1 VYLQK
6 IVLTFYLAL
15 SIAGC
20 KDIKLEMPGNDNV
33 LAEFYDK
40 KLLLEDIE
48 GITSSAAS
56 EQDSIIILKG
66 FVNNWIKDQLLIKE
80 AEKNIT
86 RDIDIEKLVN
96 DYRSSLIQYNY
107 IEQLYNKELDTLIS
121 AHEVNEYYER
131 LKQQFILAESIVK
144 YTFIKFSKN
153 DKKTLNVFLQY
164 WNKHQ
169 KENLIPFAKSEAV
182 FFQQSADWELI
193 NSLLILLP
201 KNSVSESNLKEG
213 MKLELEDNNFK
224 FFVVIDQLFLKSE
237 IPPLEY
243 ITPTVKKVILNDR
256 KTELV
261 KILKQ
266 TLYDKNL
273 ENNNIK
279 TYLD

>member
-1 VYLQK
+1 MYLQK

>member
-6 IVLTFYLAL
+6 IVLACYLTL
-15 SIAGC
+15 LITGC
-20 KDIKLEMPGNDNV
+20 KEIKLEMPGNDNV
-33 LAEFYDK
+33 LAEIYDK
-40 KLLLEDIE
+40 KLFLEDIE
-48 GITSSAAS
+48 GITSSAVS

-80 AEKNIT
+80 AETNIT
-86 RDIDIEKLVN
+86 RDIDIEKLVK

-107 IEQLYNKELDTLIS
+107 IEQLYNKDLDTLIS
-121 AHEVNEYYER
+121 EQEINEYYER

-144 YTFIKFSKN
+144 YTFIKFRKN
-153 DKKTLNVFLQY
+153 DKKTINVFLKY
-164 WNKHQ
+164 WNKNQ
-169 KENLIPFAKSEAV
+169 KENFMSFAKSEAV
-182 FFQQSADWELI
+182 FFQQSADWELL

-213 MKLELEDNNFK
+213 KKLELEDKNFK
-224 FFVVIDQLFLKSE
+224 FFVEIEQIFLKSE
-237 IPPLEY
+237 VPPLEF
-243 ITPTVKKVILNDR
+243 ITPTVKKVILNER